1 MLKTNSKQ
9 VKEKIK
15 AYILEHFKDY
25 YNDNKEYIKEDF
37 KNNDQI
43 FSYIIKVIKS
53 EYMHEIKRNNNYL
66 TFNVFK
72 NYCSGLPSVLKCE
85 YYYNI
90 SAVDLVGDILEQT
103 EQEKSKYTEAQAE
116 ELMTKLLYKELIK
129 YYN

>member
-9 VKEKIK
+9 VKEKIR
-15 AYILEHFKDY
+15 AYILEHFKNY
-25 YNDNKEYIKEDF
+25 YNDNKEYIKQEL
-37 KNNDQI
+37 KTNKEI
-43 FSYIIKVIKS
+43 FCYIIEVIKK
-53 EYMHEIKRNNNYL
+53 EYGHEIKRNYNFL

-72 NYCSGLPSVLKCE
+72 NYCCGLPSVLKCE

-90 SAVDLVGDILEQT
+90 SAVQLVGDILEQT
-103 EQEKSKYTEAQAE
+103 EEERNKYTESQAE